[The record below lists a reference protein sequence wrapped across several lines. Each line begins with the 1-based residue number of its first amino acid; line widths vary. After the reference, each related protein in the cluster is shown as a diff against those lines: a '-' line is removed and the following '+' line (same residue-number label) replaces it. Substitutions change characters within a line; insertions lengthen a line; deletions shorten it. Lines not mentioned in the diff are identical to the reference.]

1 MFVVRFAEPFRP
13 AKKSQPSRS
22 RKRIFMCFVHCS
34 HGWWNW
40 QDRGKKKCLSMCCV
54 CGNLCSS
61 SLDLPCC
68 SGNRGNC
75 SQSGEAGWNHN
86 SPIDTS
92 LHSVAVQSQQPG
104 RGNVSPTLSCL
115 GDPLTPTSGAAFS
128 RNPHQDT
135 PSELWADP
143 GELWLRCCLAKH
155 HFSTP
160 FIQSKYQ
167 VGWEKV
173 FPSPVPSVLSSL
185 MWENHTCCPGDWNT
199 SRLARDCCVEPYV
212 DPNHQEILWV
222 LCPSFVVFRPSLV
235 FVRLPGT
242 DVWRS
247 HPVCH
252 PVPVSFLLKQEP
264 LIFFHFEL
272 IPGV

>member
-1 MFVVRFAEPFRP
+1 MVRFAEPFRP

-92 LHSVAVQSQQPG
+92 LHSVAVQFLAGEMCHPHCPAWG
-104 RGNVSPTLSCL
+104 TPWHPPVVLLSPEIPIRIL
-115 GDPLTPTSGAAFS
+115 P
-128 RNPHQDT
+128 
-135 PSELWADP
+135 
-143 GELWLRCCLAKH
+143 
-155 HFSTP
+155 
-160 FIQSKYQ
+160 
-167 VGWEKV
+167 
-173 FPSPVPSVLSSL
+173 LSSEQIQGSCGSGVAWL
-185 MWENHTCCPGDWNT
+185 NT
-199 SRLARDCCVEPYV
+199 TLAPRLYRT
-212 DPNHQEILWV
+212 
-222 LCPSFVVFRPSLV
+222 RT
-235 FVRLPGT
+235 R
-242 DVWRS
+242 
-247 HPVCH
+247 
-252 PVPVSFLLKQEP
+252 
-264 LIFFHFEL
+264 
-272 IPGV
+272 